1 MDETDVEI
9 KSMDS
14 TAEEVEMDTEQS
26 VINLNKEKDQLKNEN
41 ITETSTSSSVMASSS
56 VIVPTILVSLHPLV
70 IMNISEH
77 WTRLRA
83 QKNDPAANFTIIGA
97 FIGKQSGRN
106 IEIMNSFELKFDIV
120 DSKIL
125 IDSDY
130 YQLKEQQFK
139 QVFPDLDFLGW
150 YTNGESPNE
159 ADMKIHHQIIVQIHE
174 SPLFLKMNPLADYV
188 GLPIK
193 LYESIIDLVNGVP
206 TMLFVNIP
214 YTLATEEAERI
225 GLDHMARMTATTHN
239 GKTTNSVVSDH
250 LRVQYNAVK
259 MLRDRI
265 RLIIDFINDTRDKKI
280 PMNHT
285 IMRDIFNLCN
295 RLPIVCSD
303 GFNEDFY
310 IQCNDV
316 ALLAYLGAL
325 TKCSNTIHQ
334 YVGKLINLMDRQ
346 GTARRTIRMG

>member
-1 MDETDVEI
+1 M
-9 KSMDS
+9 
-14 TAEEVEMDTEQS
+14 
-26 VINLNKEKDQLKNEN
+26 
-41 ITETSTSSSVMASSS
+41 
-56 VIVPTILVSLHPLV
+56 
-70 IMNISEH
+70 
-77 WTRLRA
+77 
-83 QKNDPAANFTIIGA
+83 
-97 FIGKQSGRN
+97 
-106 IEIMNSFELKFDIV
+106 
-120 DSKIL
+120 
-125 IDSDY
+125 
-130 YQLKEQQFK
+130 
-139 QVFPDLDFLGW
+139 
-150 YTNGESPNE
+150 
-159 ADMKIHHQIIVQIHE
+159 
-174 SPLFLKMNPLADYV
+174 